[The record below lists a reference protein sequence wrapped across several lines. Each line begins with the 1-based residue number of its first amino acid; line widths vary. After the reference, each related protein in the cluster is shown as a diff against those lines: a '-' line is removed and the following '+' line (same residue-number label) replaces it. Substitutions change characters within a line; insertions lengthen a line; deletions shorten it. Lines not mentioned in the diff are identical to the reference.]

1 METIIKE
8 EKIREENSE
17 VREWTE
23 KNNNE
28 MGNMMDSCYE
38 LQRIPWDKKT

>member
-38 LQRIPWDKKT
+38 L